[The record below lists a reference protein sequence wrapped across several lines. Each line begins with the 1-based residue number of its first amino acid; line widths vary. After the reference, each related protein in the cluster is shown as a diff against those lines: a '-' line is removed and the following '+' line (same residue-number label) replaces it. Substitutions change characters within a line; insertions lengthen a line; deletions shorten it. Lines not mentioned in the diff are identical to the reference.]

1 MEEFYNGVIGIWTWF
16 LPFSAEIDGFYGVL
30 GEEVDV
36 GWIGFW
42 EVLLGLGWGGLLG
55 MGDLAWLMAYL
66 GLVFIILNQPLHN
79 LLTLLSRSNLPIG
92 TSQYT
97 LHLKPLPHR
106 NIPPL
111 PHKLLNKFNNQLILI
126 QIQQRLYPTK
136 WKLFNNLLT

>member
-1 MEEFYNGVIGIWTWF
+1 MKEFYNGVIGIWTWF
-16 LPFSAEIDGFYGVL
+16 LPFTTEIDGFYGVL
-30 GEEVDV
+30 GKEVDV
-36 GWIGFW
+36 GWIRFW

-66 GLVFIILNQPLHN
+66 GLVFIIINQPLHN
-79 LLTLLSRSNLPIG
+79 LLTLLSRSNLPIR